1 MIKDITFRDYD
12 EMIALWKTDPHIRL
26 SSADS
31 PGSIRV
37 FLKRNRGLSLK
48 ITEGVKIAATMLCG
62 WDGRRGYFHHLF
74 VRSES
79 RRKGYGK
86 ALVEEACARLT
97 RLGIAKVH
105 IFVLPGNETGQSFW
119 EASGFYR
126 RSESDVLFF
135 SRDLE

>member
-74 VRSES
+74 VR
-79 RRKGYGK
+79 
-86 ALVEEACARLT
+86 
-97 RLGIAKVH
+97 
-105 IFVLPGNETGQSFW
+105 FV
-119 EASGFYR
+119 
-126 RSESDVLFF
+126 
-135 SRDLE
+135 